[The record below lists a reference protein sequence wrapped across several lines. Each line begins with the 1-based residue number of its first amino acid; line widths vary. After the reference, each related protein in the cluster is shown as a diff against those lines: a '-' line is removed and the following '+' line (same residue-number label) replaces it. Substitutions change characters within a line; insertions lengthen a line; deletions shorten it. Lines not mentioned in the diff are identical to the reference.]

1 MSSPTVGNLS
11 EAFVSH
17 VQKTSAPARAPTAP
31 TAPMTRAE
39 VAFSPAAPP
48 VLAFDAGLRVV
59 ETELPLVVGVE
70 EADEP
75 KILKE
80 LEIDQHSQLHTQNAL
95 MEGGTYP

>member
-1 MSSPTVGNLS
+1 MFRSTAGNLS
-11 EAFVSH
+11 VGMVSYA
-17 VQKTSAPARAPTAP
+17 QKISAPASAP
-31 TAPMTRAE
+31 TAPMTRVE

-80 LEIDQHSQLHTQNAL
+80 LETDQHSQLHTQNA
-95 MEGGTYP
+95 MVEAVTHP